1 MEKDNFGENL
11 GETGCGKYRIFTN
24 KACFLQKTGFQVTE
38 APVHAENNAEIIF
51 SGKISEKISAWNR
64 PVNNASDDDSRNI
77 SSANYSENL
86 VSAGMNGLPARWQTV
101 GRRCAAPAVR
111 HTEHGVID

>member
-1 MEKDNFGENL
+1 M
-11 GETGCGKYRIFTN
+11 
-24 KACFLQKTGFQVTE
+24 QKTGLKVAE
-38 APVHAENNAEIIF
+38 APAYAEILCRNYF
-51 SGKISEKISAWNR
+51 FGKKISEKISAWNR

-111 HTEHGVID
+111 HTEHGVIDNTVEKEAPLC

>member
-1 MEKDNFGENL
+1 MP
-11 GETGCGKYRIFTN
+11 KYY
-24 KACFLQKTGFQVTE
+24 
-38 APVHAENNAEIIF
+38 AEIIF

-86 VSAGMNGLPARWQTV
+86 
-101 GRRCAAPAVR
+101 
-111 HTEHGVID
+111 